1 MVLSS
6 PIKIKALILRA
17 TPGQG
22 NLWVINC
29 FSDKVGRITFSSIPK
44 RGACFSPFC
53 CIEATLLPHKGY
65 VIARDIEIL
74 DTFAEAHSH
83 PDISKSAL
91 FLRAIIEKCLPLHA
105 PSHDVWTLL
114 TSLLGLLP
122 SFNDWKAPP
131 LLLAL
136 MFFEH
141 EGISPISISELS
153 SLTDEGRQAALQLL
167 ESNEAAWRSASIP
180 EDLFTAVLET
190 IGVSEEFAK
199 GGT

>member
-17 TPGQG
+17 TPRQG

-29 FSDKVGRITFSSIPK
+29 FSDQVGRITFSSIPK
-44 RGACFSPFC
+44 RGSSFSPFC
-53 CIEATLLPHKGY
+53 LIEATLSPNNGY
-65 VIARDIEIL
+65 VIARDVEIL
-74 DTFAEAHSH
+74 DTFSNAKCH

-105 PSHDVWTLL
+105 PSPDVWSLL
-114 TSLLGLLP
+114 TSLVDLLP
-122 SFNDWKAPP
+122 YFNDWKAPP

-141 EGISPISISELS
+141 EGISPASITELS
-153 SLTDEGRQAALQLL
+153 SLTDEGRQVAEHLL
-167 ESNEAAWRSASIP
+167 GANEAAWRSACIP
-180 EDLFTAVLET
+180 GDLFTAVLET
-190 IGVSEEFAK
+190 IGVSEECAK